1 MMNIKVLKE
10 NCKKT
15 GWEAILKIKE
25 RIMRLKPVLGLMV
38 IAAAWLVAAPPQAFA
53 GRQVSAALEPKT
65 DKLQDEKQRR
75 FFTDLN
81 VITHEGEELRFYS
94 DLLKDKLVV
103 ISFFY
108 TNCPTPQPALV
119 TSFKLQ
125 KRLRD
130 RLGRDILILSIGV
143 DPEKDTLEVVRE
155 YAKKFNPQKGWLFL
169 TGSEKNMGV
178 INRKL
183 GNTNNLPEGH
193 LRLFLLGNLKTGHWM
208 KMVETAQ
215 DIALAMGL
223 DSLESE
229 D

>member
-1 MMNIKVLKE
+1 M
-10 NCKKT
+10 
-15 GWEAILKIKE
+15 
-25 RIMRLKPVLGLMV
+25 RIKPVLGLMV
-38 IAAAWLVAAPPQAFA
+38 IAAAWLVATPPQAFA
-53 GRQVSAALEPKT
+53 GMQVNAAIEPEK
-65 DKLQDEKQRR
+65 DKLQDEKQRS

-108 TNCPTPQPALV
+108 TNSPTAQPALV

-125 KRLRD
+125 KKLKS
-130 RLGRDILILSIGV
+130 RLGQDILLLTISV
-143 DPEKDTLEVVRE
+143 DPEKDTLEVIRE

-169 TGSEKNMGV
+169 TGSEKNMAV

-183 GNTNNLPEGH
+183 GNTLALPEGH

-208 KMVETAQ
+208 KLVDRAPAV
-215 DIALAMGL
+215 ALAMGL
-223 DSLESE
+223 ANLESDE
-229 D
+229 

>member
-1 MMNIKVLKE
+1 L
-10 NCKKT
+10 
-15 GWEAILKIKE
+15 
-25 RIMRLKPVLGLMV
+25 LGLLV
-38 IAAAWLVAAPPQAFA
+38 IAAAWLAAAPPQVFA
-53 GRQVSAALEPKT
+53 GRQATAAVEPKS
-65 DKLQDEKQRR
+65 DKLEVEEKQRR
-75 FFTDLN
+75 FFTDLT

-108 TNCPTPQPALV
+108 TNCPTAQPALV
-119 TSFKLQ
+119 SSFKLQ
-125 KRLRD
+125 TRLRN
-130 RLGRDILILSIGV
+130 RLGRDILLLTISV
-143 DPEKDTLEVVRE
+143 DPENDTLEVVRE
-155 YAKKFNPQKGWLFL
+155 YAKKFNPQQGWLFL

-178 INRKL
+178 INRRL

-208 KMVETAQ
+208 KLVETAH
-215 DIALAMGL
+215 DLALAMGL

>member
-1 MMNIKVLKE
+1 
-10 NCKKT
+10 
-15 GWEAILKIKE
+15 
-25 RIMRLKPVLGLMV
+25 MRLKPVLGLIV
-38 IAAAWLVAAPPQAFA
+38 IAAVWLVAAPPQAFA
-53 GRQVSAALEPKT
+53 GRQANAATEPES

-75 FFTDLN
+75 FFTDLT

-108 TNCPTPQPALV
+108 TNCPTAQPALV

-130 RLGRDILILSIGV
+130 RLGRDILLLTISV
-143 DPEKDTLEVVRE
+143 DPDNDTLEVVRE
-155 YAKKFNPQKGWLFL
+155 YAKMFNPQKGWLFL

-183 GNTNNLPEGH
+183 GNTRRLPEGH
-193 LRLFLLGNLKTGHWM
+193 LRQFLLGNLKTGHWM
-208 KMVETAQ
+208 RLVETAS

-223 DSLESE
+223 DSLES
-229 D
+229 DD

>member
-1 MMNIKVLKE
+1 
-10 NCKKT
+10 
-15 GWEAILKIKE
+15 
-25 RIMRLKPVLGLMV
+25 MRLKPVFGLMV
-38 IAAAWLVAAPPQAFA
+38 IAVAWLVAAPPQVFA
-53 GRQVSAALEPKT
+53 GRQAIAATAPET

-75 FFTDLN
+75 FFTDLK
-81 VITHEGEELRFYS
+81 VITHEGEALRFYS

-108 TNCPTPQPALV
+108 TNCPTAQPALI

-125 KRLRD
+125 KRLKE
-130 RLGRDILILSIGV
+130 RLGRDILLLSISV
-143 DPEKDTLEVVRE
+143 DPENDTLEVVRD

-169 TGSEKNMGV
+169 TGSEKNMDV
-178 INRKL
+178 INRRL
-183 GNTNNLPEGH
+183 GNTNNLPAGH

-208 KMVETAQ
+208 KLVETAA

>member
-1 MMNIKVLKE
+1 
-10 NCKKT
+10 
-15 GWEAILKIKE
+15 
-25 RIMRLKPVLGLMV
+25 MRLKPVFGLTV
-38 IAAAWLVAAPPQAFA
+38 IAAAWLVAAPLQVCA
-53 GRQVSAALEPKT
+53 GRQATAATEPET
-65 DKLQDEKQRR
+65 DKLRDEKQRR
-75 FFTDLN
+75 FFTDLK

-108 TNCPTPQPALV
+108 TNCPTAQPVLI

-125 KRLRD
+125 KRLKN
-130 RLGRDILILSIGV
+130 RLGRDILLLSISV
-143 DPEKDTLEVVRE
+143 DPENDTLEVIRE
-155 YAKKFNPQKGWLFL
+155 YAKKYNPQKGWLFL

-183 GNTNNLPEGH
+183 GNTLRLPESH
-193 LRLFLLGNLKTGHWM
+193 LRQFLLGNLKTGHWM
-208 KMVETAQ
+208 KLVETAQ
-215 DIALAMGL
+215 DLALAMGL